1 MPHQNFASIP
11 PKVAGKF
18 LDKIGGKI
26 FKILYATSNTAHEN
40 NIVNWHSE
48 CTNSFDMFVFLLF
61 FPYFL
66 SADSISS
73 TLLVSFFLPS
83 VCSFEGTYNKVNGCW
98 YTVTGPD
105 VCIPYSK
112 IH

>member
-1 MPHQNFASIP
+1 MPHQNFVCYP
-11 PKVAGKF
+11 TNF
-18 LDKIGGKI
+18 QFFFGGKI
-26 FKILYATSNTAHEN
+26 FKFFSRPAIQHEN

-73 TLLVSFFLPS
+73 ALLVSFFLPS